1 VAQGATIVVVLNST
15 YWKFPIP
22 PNPAVLQAQGAVIVA
37 PAPLGTCVPGG
48 GCGTASM
55 TSTAVGIGSAQISAS
70 RTTCGEAMQC
80 TGKAGSFSVQILVT
94 A

>member
-1 VAQGATIVVVLNST
+1 
-15 YWKFPIP
+15 
-22 PNPAVLQAQGAVIVA
+22 
-37 PAPLGTCVPGG
+37 
-48 GCGTASM
+48 M